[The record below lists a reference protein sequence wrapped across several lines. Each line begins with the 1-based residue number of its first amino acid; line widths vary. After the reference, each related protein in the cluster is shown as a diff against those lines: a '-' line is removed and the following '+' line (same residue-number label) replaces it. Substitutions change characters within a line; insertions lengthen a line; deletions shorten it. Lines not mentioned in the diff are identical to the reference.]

1 MPDEESACPAL
12 SGVPLLDA
20 PLSDAP
26 LSDPPLSDVPLPEVP
41 LSDVLPLAWLPEDV
55 LSLPRDEDSEADDS
69 PLDES
74 DEPVSAE
81 SFCATD
87 VDSPSPDEVDA
98 VSSAGASV
106 TPI

>member
-12 SGVPLLDA
+12 SEVPLLDA
-20 PLSDAP
+20 
-26 LSDPPLSDVPLPEVP
+26 PLSDVPLPEVP
-41 LSDVLPLAWLPEDV
+41 LPEVPLPDVLPLAWLPEDV
-55 LSLPRDEDSEADDS
+55 RSLPRDEDSEADDS
-69 PLDES
+69 PPDES

-81 SFCATD
+81 SFCATV

-106 TPI
+106 TPM